1 MLNRVAITS
10 FQHPSHQYSIIT
22 VVAASLRATITVIGG
37 QLYYTVSDVLNRS
50 NIKVVANGVTQLLK
64 GSSFESLLQSQAP
77 TILGE
82 AESADK
88 SP

>member
-10 FQHPSHQYSIIT
+10 FQHPSYQYSIIT
-22 VVAASLRATITVIGG
+22 VMAASLRATITVIGG

-50 NIKVVANGVTQLLK
+50 NIKVVADEVMQSLK
-64 GSSFESLLQSQAP
+64 GSSFESLLQSEAP
-77 TILGE
+77 TISGE